1 MYCNNCS
8 TCKLNKSYVEKAV
21 PILKH
26 PEVSQVFESV
36 HVDLI
41 GPLTP
46 TESGHKYILTVID
59 AFSRYGICIPL
70 INKSMQSVARAFVDN
85 VLTKFG
91 ICNIFSGRGLEF
103 TGSDFKKS
111 VKDLGFSQRFTTSFN
126 PQSNGL
132 GERYNTSIT
141 EILRCLTYEQPNNWD
156 KSLQLATL
164 AYNTSYCQA
173 IQETPYYIF
182 FLRDP
187 VLPIA
192 DLLKA
197 NSVDLNIKTYPQEML
212 QSAARAFRLCKQFSE
227 KKINK
232 RNIKAI
238 MNREF

>member
-156 KSLQLATL
+156 KLYSWQH
-164 AYNTSYCQA
+164 
-173 IQETPYYIF
+173 
-182 FLRDP
+182 
-187 VLPIA
+187 
-192 DLLKA
+192 
-197 NSVDLNIKTYPQEML
+197 
-212 QSAARAFRLCKQFSE
+212 
-227 KKINK
+227 
-232 RNIKAI
+232 
-238 MNREF
+238 